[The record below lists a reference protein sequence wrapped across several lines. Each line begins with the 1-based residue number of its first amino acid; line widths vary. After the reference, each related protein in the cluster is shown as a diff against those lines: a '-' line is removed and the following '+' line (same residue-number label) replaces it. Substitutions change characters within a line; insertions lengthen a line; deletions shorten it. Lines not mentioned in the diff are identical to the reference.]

1 LPASGKRS
9 YASREHMK
17 GSLIAEE
24 PSDERG
30 GGSPVTNF
38 SALLTRPAACPRTT
52 VLSSRGLVP
61 LTAVGYAS
69 PEAGRERASGV
80 EKRVEQHVF
89 AKSAAVQVNDQVKD
103 TGIRMPKGPHPWR
116 PPE

>member
-1 LPASGKRS
+1 VSS
-9 YASREHMK
+9 NS
-17 GSLIAEE
+17 
-24 PSDERG
+24 
-30 GGSPVTNF
+30 VF
-38 SALLTRPAACPRTT
+38 LTWSAACPRTA

-69 PEAGRERASGV
+69 PETGRERASGA

-89 AKSAAVQVNDQVKD
+89 AKSAAVQVNAQVKD
-103 TGIRMPKGPHPWR
+103 TGIRMPMGPHPWR

>member
-1 LPASGKRS
+1 VSNYSG
-9 YASREHMK
+9 
-17 GSLIAEE
+17 
-24 PSDERG
+24 
-30 GGSPVTNF
+30 F
-38 SALLTRPAACPRTT
+38 LTWSAACPRTT

-69 PEAGRERASGV
+69 PEAGRERAGGV
-80 EKRVEQHVF
+80 ARRVEHSVF
-89 AKSAAVQVNDQVKD
+89 AKSAAVQVNAQVKD